1 MLLTHTTVNR
11 KNKILSVLLPI
22 KPIFLILTRFRA
34 GMSRFRSHFGT
45 NCRRRGNSTQPVCRI
60 LLRTSYTRG
69 YIKFLVTPGMTDRS
83 KSPRREN
90 TTLKDLAKHL
100 GLTKG
105 TVSAV
110 LNDSPYA
117 KAIPQHTKDR
127 IFAAAQ
133 ELNYQPNF
141 FARTL
146 RKKRTFTVGVI
157 CAEIGDAYGSVVI
170 SGIEEVLSERKY
182 FFVTV
187 VHHHNDQLLSQYS
200 DILKSRG
207 SEGFITIDTTV
218 TTAPPVPTVAVSGH
232 LDIEGVTNITLDHTK
247 AAEIVLEHLRELGH
261 SEIAV
266 IKGQPLS
273 IDSNARW
280 EALAEVARQMG
291 IELRETLIA
300 QLPGDDPSPQLGYTV
315 TKELLARKVPFTAL
329 VAYNDI
335 SAVGAIRAIRETGFR
350 VPEDISVVGFDDIRE
365 AAYHVPSL
373 TTVRQPMR
381 KIGAMA
387 AEALIERI
395 EGRNGHEAGILVEPE
410 LVVRESTGP
419 APKPSR
425 R

>member
-1 MLLTHTTVNR
+1 MPDRPKTTNR
-11 KNKILSVLLPI
+11 
-22 KPIFLILTRFRA
+22 
-34 GMSRFRSHFGT
+34 
-45 NCRRRGNSTQPVCRI
+45 
-60 LLRTSYTRG
+60 
-69 YIKFLVTPGMTDRS
+69 PG
-83 KSPRREN
+83 

-133 ELNYQPNF
+133 ELNYHPNF

-146 RKKRTFTVGVI
+146 RKKRTYTVGVV
-157 CAEIGDAYGSVVI
+157 CAELGDAYGSVVI

-182 FFVTV
+182 FFVAV
-187 VHHHNDQLLSQYS
+187 VHHHNQELMRQYS
-200 DILKSRG
+200 DILKNRG
-207 SEGFITIDTTV
+207 AEGFITIDTTLS
-218 TTAPPVPTVAVSGH
+218 ASPPVPTVAVSGH
-232 LDIEGVTNITLDHTK
+232 EAFDGVTNITLDHVT
-247 AAEIVLEHLRELGH
+247 AARVVLNHLTQLGH
-261 SEIAV
+261 RNIAF

-273 IDSNARW
+273 IDTESRW
-280 EALAEVARQMG
+280 GALAQVAEEMG
-291 IELRETLIA
+291 IRIQGELVI
-300 QLPGDDPSPQLGYTV
+300 QLPGDDPSPQLGYET
-315 TKELLARKVPFTAL
+315 TRQLLSRNVPFTSL
-329 VAYNDI
+329 VVYNDI
-335 SAVGAIRAIRETGFR
+335 SAVGAIRAIKETGMR

-387 AEALIERI
+387 AQALLDRI
-395 EGRNGHEAGILVEPE
+395 EGHDHHEVGILVEPE

-419 APKPSR
+419 APNQPPR
-425 R
+425 

>member
-1 MLLTHTTVNR
+1 
-11 KNKILSVLLPI
+11 
-22 KPIFLILTRFRA
+22 
-34 GMSRFRSHFGT
+34 
-45 NCRRRGNSTQPVCRI
+45 
-60 LLRTSYTRG
+60 
-69 YIKFLVTPGMTDRS
+69 MTDRS
-83 KSPRREN
+83 KSAHREN

-127 IFAAAQ
+127 IFAAAK
-133 ELNYQPNF
+133 ELNYHPNF

-187 VHHHNDQLLSQYS
+187 VHHHDEKMMSQYS

-218 TTAPPVPTVAVSGH
+218 ATAPPLPTVAVSGH
-232 LDIEGVTNITLDHTK
+232 LEIEGVTNITLDHTR
-247 AAEIVLEHLRELGH
+247 AAQNVLDHLRELGH
-261 SEIAV
+261 RQIAV

-273 IDSNARW
+273 IDSSARW
-280 EALAEVARQMG
+280 EPLAEIARRDG
-291 IELRETLIA
+291 IEFRSELIT

-329 VAYNDI
+329 IAYNDI
-335 SAVGAIRAIRETGFR
+335 SAVGAIRAIKETGLR

-365 AAYHVPSL
+365 AAYHLPSL

-381 KIGAMA
+381 KIGALA
-387 AEALIERI
+387 AEVLIERI
-395 EGRNGHEAGILVEPE
+395 EGRDGHGAGILVEPE

-419 APKPSR
+419 APKLPLR
-425 R
+425 